1 MHIIIIICYAETIE
15 MIQRDNAPPT
25 TQKPQVAVPPVK
37 PPHKYL
43 PFHPACKLMY
53 SVEPQLSIYP

>member
-1 MHIIIIICYAETIE
+1 

-25 TQKPQVAVPPVK
+25 TQKPQAAVPPVK

-53 SVEPQLSIYP
+53 SVEPQLFISLIMLGNLNK